1 MWFST
6 VLSSQIHFPLCQC
19 GCLLSEPRMPAS
31 SSRAHF
37 FFLTCHWLK
46 WDHRNI
52 PEPTPQNLRLWLVRP
67 ESHVCL
73 ESKEES
79 ASPKAYRLL
88 KEEGKWG
95 LSLTEKWALLQKPGV
110 LQSTGSQRVGHN
122 LATKQEQKTKRM
134 NGWVMKTQLMSTLLW
149 LSQGNSW
156 WQLPRW
162 NRKVEEDESGW
173 IQVLSVACN
182 RSAALLGKS
191 SLSFRI
197 QLNSHQ
203 ETSGFRSDVG
213 RS

>member
-1 MWFST
+1 MVVSF
-6 VLSSQIHFPLCQC
+6 LSPE
-19 GCLLSEPRMPAS
+19 CLLVAPEHIFFSP
-31 SSRAHF
+31 SR
-37 FFLTCHWLK
+37 HWLK

-52 PEPTPQNLRLWLVRP
+52 PEPTPQNLRLWQLRP

-73 ESKEES
+73 ESKEKS

-88 KEEGKWG
+88 QEEGKWG
-95 LSLTEKWALLQKPGV
+95 LSLIEKWALLQKSGV
-110 LQSTGSQRVGHN
+110 LPSTGSQRVGHN

-149 LSQGNSW
+149 LSQVNSW

-162 NRKVEEDESGW
+162 KRKVEEDESGW

-182 RSAALLGKS
+182 QSAALLGKS